1 MYSTSHGNMKV
12 YCKELGRDNSSI
24 VVSANDPLAELTT
37 TCAEDP
43 KSRGKHLYPG
53 VLGGPGAPT

>member
-1 MYSTSHGNMKV
+1 MKV

-24 VVSANDPLAELTT
+24 VASANDPLAELTT